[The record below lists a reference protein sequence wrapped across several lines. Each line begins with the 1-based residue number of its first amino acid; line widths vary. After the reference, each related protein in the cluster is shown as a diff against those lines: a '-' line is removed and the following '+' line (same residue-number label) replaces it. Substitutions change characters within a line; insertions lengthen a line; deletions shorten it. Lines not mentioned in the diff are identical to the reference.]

1 MLTGAIGWGT
11 DVQLIGCL
19 EIWGMSK
26 RSNKKRR
33 LGKWLAISMRSFQQ
47 LRRNTY
53 ILELQAS
60 YGSADYSPIPSFS
73 SGYVALTIFVESIR
87 DIGRGIYAD
96 IYSRA

>member
-1 MLTGAIGWGT
+1 MLTAVIGWGT

-26 RSNKKRR
+26 RSNKKRS
-33 LGKWLAISMRSFQQ
+33 LGKWLAMSMRSFQQ
-47 LRRNTY
+47 LRRPTY

-60 YGSADYSPIPSFS
+60 YGSSDYSPIPSFS
-73 SGYVALTIFVESIR
+73 SGYVALTNFVEWIGDIR
-87 DIGRGIYAD
+87 RDIYAD